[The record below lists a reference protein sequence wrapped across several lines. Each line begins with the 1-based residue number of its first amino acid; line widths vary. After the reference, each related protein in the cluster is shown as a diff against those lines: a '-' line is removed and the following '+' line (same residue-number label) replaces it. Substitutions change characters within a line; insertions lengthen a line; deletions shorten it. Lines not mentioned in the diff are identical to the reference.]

1 MNLSPP
7 KRIWGIKM
15 KYNITNRDKDALL
28 QSSLHYK
35 YRIFLLKDGKVM
47 DTITGITG
55 TGSYNVDSESDVR
68 RTFSLTVQL
77 NTLSYES
84 QHVEQKIENLIG
96 YELQLQIGI
105 YHIRLSDYIWYEC
118 GTYTITGTNTSYDAL
133 TNTLSMDLSDWFTKL
148 DGTRNGQ
155 VGGAPTI
162 LIPNLD
168 SNGEKVTVRQAAL
181 GILKD
186 MGMENCIL
194 QDIGEFYGMEGYN
207 PDYEAYRLANPF
219 WNQLPYDLEYSCG
232 CHVSEILNDIRDL
245 YPNCE
250 MYFDIYNNFCFH
262 MIPSCDKEPVMLD
275 NDFLQ
280 QILLAEN
287 AEDIHYDITK
297 VRNVTEVF
305 GKTYEVDRHSD
316 SCTVSGSVYKISLS
330 DYSAYA
336 HGDIL
341 AFTAPA
347 ENTASMHLS
356 VGSLPSIPIY
366 KEYTTE
372 FVAPNTIPAN
382 SICCVKIVYHN
393 GSYAAY
399 YLGEFQPH
407 ALCVLTS
414 QAEDAAFTKKYF
426 SDKYNC
432 KNIYFRVESDNPFSI
447 QKLGIVF
454 ETKCGDGFDNIM
466 SDTTAMANA
475 VYHNRQSSTIN
486 DTVTLTTKMIPFL
499 DVNVKVSYQKQ
510 QESEMHEYIVKSVSH
525 DLEGMTSSITL
536 HRFHPLYFD

>member
-1 MNLSPP
+1 M
-7 KRIWGIKM
+7 GAKM
-15 KYNITNRDKDALL
+15 KHNITNSDKDALL
-28 QSSLHYK
+28 QSNLNYK
-35 YRIFLLKDGKVM
+35 YRVFLLKDGKVM

-55 TGSYNVDSESDVR
+55 TGSYSIDSESDVR
-68 RTFSLTVQL
+68 RTFSLTVHL
-77 NTLSYES
+77 DTLSYES
-84 QHVEQKIENLIG
+84 QHVEQKIETMIG
-96 YELQLQIGI
+96 YDLQLQIGI
-105 YHIRLSDYIWYEC
+105 YHIRQGDYIWYEC

-133 TNTLSMDLSDWFTKL
+133 TNTLTMDLSDWFTKL

-155 VGGAPTI
+155 VGGSPTI

-168 SNGEKVTVRQAAL
+168 SNGEKVTIRQAAL

-186 MGMENCIL
+186 IGLENCIL
-194 QDIGEFYGMEGYN
+194 QDIGEFYGMDINN
-207 PDYEAYRLANPF
+207 PNYEAYRLANPF

-232 CHVSEILNDIRDL
+232 CYVSEILNDIRDL

-250 MYFDIYNNFCFH
+250 MYFDIYNNFCFN
-262 MIPSCDKEPVMLD
+262 MIPSCNNEPIVLD

-280 QILLAEN
+280 QILLAESSEN
-287 AEDIHYDITK
+287 VSYDITT

-305 GKTYEVDRHSD
+305 GKTYAVDRYGD
-316 SCTVSGSVYKISLS
+316 SCTVSGNVYQISLS
-330 DYSAYA
+330 GYSTYV

-347 ENTASMHLS
+347 ANTASMRLS
-356 VGSLPSIPIY
+356 IGSLSSIPIY
-366 KEYTTE
+366 KEYTTDSIAAE
-372 FVAPNTIPAN
+372 TIPAG
-382 SICCVKIVYHN
+382 SMCCVKITYHN
-393 GSYAAY
+393 GSYAAC

-407 ALCVLTS
+407 ALCVLTG
-414 QAEDAAFTKKYF
+414 QAEDAVFTKEYF
-426 SDKYNC
+426 SDRYNC
-432 KNIYFRVESDNPFSI
+432 KNVNFRVEPDNPFSI

-454 ETKCGDGFDNIM
+454 ETKCGDSFDNIM

-486 DTVTLTTKMIPFL
+486 DTVTLTTKLIPFL

-510 QESEMHEYIVKSVSH
+510 QESEVHEYIVKSVSH
-525 DLEGMTSSITL
+525 DLEGMTSTITL